1 MRSVALTLIAALS
14 TFLSMNLAVAAPAA
28 SARPPIDLVM
38 LADPSPE
45 VAKSAQRW
53 IAMFSSVGL
62 DGVQIR
68 AAARRKRRHR
78 ISRDARCAELSCH
91 GPIGRRHGT
100 GAPRRPVRA
109 EG

>member
-1 MRSVALTLIAALS
+1 MRSVALALIAALS
-14 TFLSMNLAVAAPAA
+14 MFLSMNLAMAAPPA

-53 IAMFSSVGL
+53 IALFSSVGL

-68 AAARRKRRHR
+68 ADGPAKASASNLAGRRMRPVITSRANWPAARNWC
-78 ISRDARCAELSCH
+78 SPAAGS
-91 GPIGRRHGT
+91 G
-100 GAPRRPVRA
+100 
-109 EG
+109 